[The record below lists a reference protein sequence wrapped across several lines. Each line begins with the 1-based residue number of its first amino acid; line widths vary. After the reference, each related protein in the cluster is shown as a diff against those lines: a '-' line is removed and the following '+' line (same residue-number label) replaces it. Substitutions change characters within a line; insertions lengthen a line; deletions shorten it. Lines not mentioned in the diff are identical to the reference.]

1 VVQACASASASRASA
16 FGEAHGVPARYR
28 HDSHESFLS
37 CPDTLQQCDI
47 VHVSSLNHQ
56 HRDQVLALIAA
67 GKNVL
72 CEKPM
77 GMNLLEVEEM
87 QRAADAAGVFLGEG
101 MWTRFF
107 PAVKHVKELIR
118 SNAIGEVVSAH
129 CDFSF
134 ASTPLDSPRLWRV
147 DLGGGGLLDVG
158 CYVLA
163 MVDMCFRAG
172 GYNVVQSAKSSASA
186 IVKEGVDVAGGA
198 LLAYEKEK
206 GDGTEIREALA
217 TCAWGIAARG
227 EETCFVAGTKGSIKI
242 VSPMHCPDTVVV
254 TDASGASVTKTF
266 ALPPAVKT
274 DAYHYRNSRGLIY
287 EANAAAE
294 CLRRGDREFR
304 EFDWDDSRRLVRR
317 MDDIRDR
324 VGVKYP
330 EKKRT

>member
-1 VVQACASASASRASA
+1 
-16 FGEAHGVPARYR
+16 
-28 HDSHESFLS
+28 
-37 CPDTLQQCDI
+37 
-47 VHVSSLNHQ
+47 
-56 HRDQVLALIAA
+56 
-67 GKNVL
+67 
-72 CEKPM
+72 M
-77 GMNLLEVEEM
+77 
-87 QRAADAAGVFLGEG
+87 
-101 MWTRFF
+101 
-107 PAVKHVKELIR
+107 
-118 SNAIGEVVSAH
+118 
-129 CDFSF
+129 
-134 ASTPLDSPRLWRV
+134 
-147 DLGGGGLLDVG
+147 
-158 CYVLA
+158 
-163 MVDMCFRAG
+163 
-172 GYNVVQSAKSSASA
+172 
-186 IVKEGVDVAGGA
+186 
-198 LLAYEKEK
+198 
-206 GDGTEIREALA
+206 A

-266 ALPPAVKT
+266 ALPPAAGT